1 MKRATASM
9 ALALAAAAFAAGC
22 AATMCAAHY
31 VGPATKAG
39 ESGVLVSYRYGDLLW
54 LNLFYGGDAT

>member
-1 MKRATASM
+1 MKHTTAAL

-31 VGPATKAG
+31 VGPATQAG
-39 ESGVLVSYRYGDLLW
+39 ESGDLISYRYGDLLW